1 MEFNCVWASCEN
13 CPNKKVCDNS
23 PYYGETDEK
32 VLVVP
37 FNDLP
42 LDARI
47 KMIYYMEDFRR
58 RGMEQVLNLLKD
70 DIGTNQK
77 KRILRYMQ
85 DISDSLSKEYKVIH
99 ND

>member
-1 MEFNCVWASCEN
+1 MQFKCLRVGCESC
-13 CPNKKVCDNS
+13 PHKKLCDNS

-32 VLVVP
+32 VLIVP

-42 LDARI
+42 QDTRI
-47 KMIYYMEDFRR
+47 KMIYYMEDFRK

-70 DIGTNQK
+70 DIGVNQK
-77 KRILRYMQ
+77 KKILSWMQ
-85 DISDSLSKEYKVIH
+85 DISDSLSREYKVIH